1 MDIIKLCIIS
11 TVLDVTEGIF
21 AVLYV
26 STMGLTRFYKT
37 TVFLHLSET
46 KGQGWRVLHT
56 QWRKA
61 SDILSSSTLAALL
74 FSCHPKRE
82 RDREA
87 TPLTHSLPHSPHLLL
102 YLLLSL
108 FPLLLALSIFLLFHP
123 FLSARIGPQPR
134 KTTKPTNS
142 WWLLQHYANYRY
154 DYHSES
160 KHYGESCLGGIFSL
174 LYKEGFSGF
183 AKLHVKIS
191 WFTVDLNVDLCTAP
205 AGATTKHLQ
214 DANMRHL
221 HFTHEWRRTG
231 AGHTINTLK
240 PPRST
245 IPAQFSVPRW

>member
-123 FLSARIGPQPR
+123 FPFCQNRP
-134 KTTKPTNS
+134 TTKEDHQTNQ
-142 WWLLQHYANYRY
+142 LLM
-154 DYHSES
+154 
-160 KHYGESCLGGIFSL
+160 
-174 LYKEGFSGF
+174 
-183 AKLHVKIS
+183 
-191 WFTVDLNVDLCTAP
+191 
-205 AGATTKHLQ
+205 ATTALCKLS
-214 DANMRHL
+214 L
-221 HFTHEWRRTG
+221 WLSFW
-231 AGHTINTLK
+231 K
-240 PPRST
+240 
-245 IPAQFSVPRW
+245 